1 MIEFVCVGK
10 YLPHTPMNRIFHSG
24 FPLISIPMKGNNMT
38 TETITL
44 IKGEQF
50 KIRWSFTAK
59 DGTDVNRTCT
69 VFFTGVTMPSDN
81 GISYE
86 VENTN
91 SNSKTDLTAKEL
103 GSMYVTTAKAES
115 FDIQVAS

>member
-1 MIEFVCVGK
+1 
-10 YLPHTPMNRIFHSG
+10 
-24 FPLISIPMKGNNMT
+24 MT
-38 TETITL
+38 TSTITL
-44 IKGEQF
+44 VKGEQF
-50 KIRWSFTAK
+50 KIRWNFTAK
-59 DGTDVNRTCT
+59 NGDVVNRTCT

-91 SNSKTDLTAKEL
+91 SNSKTDLTAAEL
-103 GSMYVTTAKAES
+103 GKMYVTTAKAES